1 MFLLA
6 SIPELERLWFELL
19 RELEASG
26 SVEKFN
32 ATVVDNNG
40 NATEEDVVRVGTFN
54 AVAEGSYLSYL
65 KNKRSL

>member
-1 MFLLA
+1 MSEGVSLA

-19 RELEASG
+19 RELQASG

-40 NATEEDVVRVGTFN
+40 NATEEDVVRL
-54 AVAEGSYLSYL
+54 ELSMPL
-65 KNKRSL
+65 LREVT

>member
-1 MFLLA
+1 MSEGVSLA

-19 RELEASG
+19 RELQASG
-26 SVEKFN
+26 SRKFN

-54 AVAEGSYLSYL
+54 AAEEVT
-65 KNKRSL
+65 